1 MKKNSDFIFSIV
13 ILISFIGCILFLYL
27 SFINVSN
34 SNLFLSLALLFT
46 IVGNVCAFIN
56 KRKKKKEEKLK
67 EQEKSE

>member
-1 MKKNSDFIFSIV
+1 MKKNSDFIFSII

-46 IVGNVCAFIN
+46 IVGNACTFIN